1 MPANFFPSTRFSR
14 TCHTAVSSLLVVSA
28 LLGGCFKAE
37 ESVAQQNSAATAQ
50 TETTPVVSHASG
62 TVEIVSDPPGRE
74 WLLDQKPQGRTP
86 GKATEVTTGRHR
98 ITVKDPGHP
107 DWNVS
112 IILKPGETVRLT
124 IPLHAETPAPA
135 PVATTAGPETIP
147 ALAAQAER
155 YAKERRFTMP
165 KGGNALENY
174 QKILSM
180 DPDSPVGWDGM
191 QRIVDSFR
199 RLSKEA
205 EGSGQHQLARVRA
218 QKADR
223 VQGIIAQR
231 RGAPPPTEPV
241 DSPPPPVALEKP
253 SAPAAAQARWVT
265 PATSMKR
272 PHAATASAAQPER
285 KVERRDPLPMP
296 ILPPKPAATT
306 EQTTA
311 APRPKEKLAPSATT
325 EDKAALPAPAQEK
338 PAEKPAD
345 KPAEKPADK
354 PAEKPADKPADKPA
368 EKPTPPPKPEAKA
381 SPTAKTPRTQVEP
394 VTGIEFVQIPGG
406 CFKMGSENHDPDEV
420 PIHEVCLKSFW
431 ISRTEVTNG
440 QYRRFNPK
448 HDSTSY
454 DGRTLNGDL
463 QPVVN
468 VTWDDANKFATWMSG
483 RGGVHFRLPT
493 EAEWEYAARA
503 GTTSTFIWGED
514 PAEGCRHANVGDQA
528 AKEAWPKW
536 NVFPCSDGFAET
548 SPVGVFLP
556 NGYGLHDMI
565 GNVWEWVKD
574 WYSPGYYATSPK
586 DDPQG
591 PKEGFFRSARGG
603 SWAVWPDYARTAN
616 RTGIDPDHPDLHVGF
631 RLVMIP

>member
-1 MPANFFPSTRFSR
+1 MPVNSFPSTRFSR

-37 ESVAQQNSAATAQ
+37 ESVAQQNSPTAQ
-50 TETTPVVSHASG
+50 AETTPVVSHASG
-62 TVEIVSDPPGRE
+62 TVEILSDPPGAE
-74 WLLDQKPQGRTP
+74 WLLDRKSQGRTP
-86 GKATEVTTGRHR
+86 GKATDVTTGRHQ
-98 ITVKDPGHP
+98 ISVKDPGHP

-112 IILKPGETVRLT
+112 IIIKPGETVRLT
-124 IPLHAETPAPA
+124 IPLHAVAPPPAPTA
-135 PVATTAGPETIP
+135 AGPEAIP
-147 ALAAQAER
+147 SLAAQAER

-174 QKILSM
+174 QRILSM
-180 DPDSPVGWDGM
+180 DPESRVGWDGM
-191 QRIVDSFR
+191 QGIVDSFR
-199 RLSKEA
+199 RLSREA
-205 EGSGQHQLARVRA
+205 ERSGQHQLARVRA

-223 VQGIIAQR
+223 VQGIIER
-231 RGAPPPTEPV
+231 RGAPPPTEPRET
-241 DSPPPPVALEKP
+241 PPPPVAPPEKP
-253 SAPAAAQARWVT
+253 AASVAPEARWVT

-272 PHAATASAAQPER
+272 PRAVTAPVTQPEKKIEPR
-285 KVERRDPLPMP
+285 EPLPMP
-296 ILPPKPAATT
+296 ILPPKPVATT
-306 EQTTA
+306 EQSA
-311 APRPKEKLAPSATT
+311 APPRQKEKPAPSTAT
-325 EDKAALPAPAQEK
+325 EEKVAVPPPAQEK
-338 PAEKPAD
+338 PVEKQAEKPVEKQAEKPTEKQAEKPTEKQAEKPA
-345 KPAEKPADK
+345 
-354 PAEKPADKPADKPA
+354 
-368 EKPTPPPKPEAKA
+368 PPPKPEAKKA
-381 SPTAKTPRTQVEP
+381 PRTQVEP

-420 PIHEVCLKSFW
+420 PIHEVCVKSFW

-468 VTWDDANKFATWMSG
+468 VTWDDANKFAGWMSG

-574 WYSPGYYATSPK
+574 WYSPSYYATSPK

-631 RLVMIP
+631 RLVMTP